1 MTAKGRP
8 RKQRGL
14 PQPAHEPPASTPK
27 WVWVVLYLLLIGA
40 AGIATS
46 GRPPSGAPPGDV
58 NCISGVQSM
67 GCMP

>member
-1 MTAKGRP
+1 
-8 RKQRGL
+8 
-14 PQPAHEPPASTPK
+14 
-27 WVWVVLYLLLIGA
+27 VWVALYLLLIGA
-40 AGIATS
+40 IGIATS